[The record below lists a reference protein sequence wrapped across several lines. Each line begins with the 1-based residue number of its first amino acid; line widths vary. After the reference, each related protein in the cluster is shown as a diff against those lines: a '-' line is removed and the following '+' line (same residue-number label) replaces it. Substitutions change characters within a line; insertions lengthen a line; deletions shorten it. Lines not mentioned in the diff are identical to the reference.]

1 MHANVVKMNDYLKN
15 VPFSAISRLFAAKW
29 SAFCC

>member
-1 MHANVVKMNDYLKN
+1 MHVNVVKMNYYLKTE
-15 VPFSAISRLFAAKW
+15 PFSAISRLFAAKW